1 MQVCVYVCMVCSPV
15 LKDSKPYETSPLDAV
30 PGCFKCLFMYEVG
43 RWAGGG
49 LSVLSQDGS
58 SSGVRLAEAQTLPGE
73 STVEGIGLQTA
84 VGSALL
90 FLTSLPK
97 KGGGLLAVRG

>member
-1 MQVCVYVCMVCSPV
+1 
-15 LKDSKPYETSPLDAV
+15 
-30 PGCFKCLFMYEVG
+30 MYEVG

-49 LSVLSQDGS
+49 LSILSQDG

>member
-1 MQVCVYVCMVCSPV
+1 MQVCMYVCMVCSPV
-15 LKDSKPYETSPLDAV
+15 LKDSKPYETSLLDAI
-30 PGCFKCLFMYEVG
+30 PDCFKCFFMYEVG

-73 STVEGIGLQTA
+73 STAEGIGLQTA

-97 KGGGLLAVRG
+97 KGGCC